1 MGPLMWL
8 GVLGALA
15 LEQPV
20 LQTPNLRARLQSEG
34 AALGNVAE
42 QLLSVQSDVNR
53 VERESLGKVFDL
65 QTLRTFFAAH
75 QRLEAEND
83 ALKQSA
89 KEFEQRI
96 KDLEAAKSL
105 VETKS
110 VQDAAMAQKA
120 LDTAQTMS
128 HSLELDKIALNAKVE
143 EGQAAIGSCNAN
155 LTKELAST
163 GALKSTITSQAKQ
176 IDDLNAQVKAMQK
189 KAVEMEKVHLA
200 KMAALGAG
208 TKSLEDQ
215 LQLQHN
221 YGMECHSKLM
231 QAQEKLGA
239 AAVDTTGLAAL
250 QQALEA
256 QKSMAADLQS
266 RTQQL
271 MQEITQKDLEL
282 SQVKYQSGKEVLTLK
297 STVGNLETSN
307 GAMSK
312 ALKESNAAVFKA
324 EKEVQEL
331 KKALLATSTKEL
343 EHKVAVLQSEVEHT
357 SDALKLSQLEEAK
370 AKSTAQQ
377 AIAYQHAAE
386 ETARLNAE
394 AAKKAAAL
402 AESEVAKA
410 AQRSLAAQTTANEA
424 TAKAEASMSEQCAT
438 TWNEM
443 NEGYALLKDENAK
456 TIAEL
461 KVNNAQVKL
470 LAASCQK

>member
-1 MGPLMWL
+1 MLLWL
-8 GVLGALA
+8 LAALA
-15 LEQPV
+15 AAARNVDIAQ
-20 LQTPNLRARLQSEG
+20 NLRARLADDSQR
-34 AALGNVAE
+34 LGNVAE
-42 QLLSVQSDVNR
+42 GLLSVQSDVNR

-65 QTLRTFFAAH
+65 QTLRTFFASH
-75 QRLEAEND
+75 QRMEAEND
-83 ALKQSA
+83 ALKAGA

-105 VETKS
+105 VETKA
-110 VQDAAMAQKA
+110 VQDAAVAQKA

-128 HSLELDKIALNAKVE
+128 HSLELDKIALNSKVA
-143 EGQAAIGSCNAN
+143 EGEATIGSCNAN

-163 GALKSTITSQAKQ
+163 GALKSTITSQGKQ
-176 IDDLNAQVKAMQK
+176 ISDLDAQVKALQM
-189 KAVEMEKVHLA
+189 KAVETEKVHLA

-239 AAVDTTGLAAL
+239 AAVDTTGLTAL

-256 QKSMAADLQS
+256 QKSMTADLQTRS
-266 RTQQL
+266 QEL

-282 SQVKYQSGKEVLTLK
+282 SQVKYQSGKEVLKLK

-307 GAMSK
+307 TAMSD
-312 ALKESNAAVFKA
+312 ALKKSNTAVFKA
-324 EKEVQEL
+324 ENEVQEL

-343 EHKVAVLQSEVEHT
+343 EHKVGVLQSEVEHT
-357 SDALKLSQLEEAK
+357 SEALKHSQLEEAK
-370 AKSTAQQ
+370 AKSGLQQ
-377 AIAYQHAAE
+377 AVAYQHAAD

-394 AAKKAAAL
+394 AAKTAASL

-438 TWNEM
+438 TRERGHR
-443 NEGYALLKDENAK
+443 EGR
-456 TIAEL
+456 
-461 KVNNAQVKL
+461 
-470 LAASCQK
+470 

>member
-1 MGPLMWL
+1 ML
-8 GVLGALA
+8 VLWFALA
-15 LEQPV
+15 AAVDPALNIKE
-20 LQTPNLRARLQSEG
+20 RLV
-34 AALGNVAE
+34 AASQKLGNVAE
-42 QLLSVQSDVNR
+42 GLLSVQSDVNR

-83 ALKQSA
+83 ALKQGA

-105 VETKS
+105 VETKA
-110 VQDAAMAQKA
+110 VQDAAAAQKA
-120 LDTAQTMS
+120 LDTVEGMS
-128 HSLELDKIALNAKVE
+128 HSLELDKIALNAKVS
-143 EGQAAIGSCNAN
+143 EGEAAIGSCNAN

-176 IDDLNAQVKAMQK
+176 IDDLTAQIKAMQT
-189 KAVEMEKVHLA
+189 KAVEVEKVHLA

-239 AAVDTTGLAAL
+239 AAVDTTGLNAL

-256 QKSMAADLQS
+256 QKSMTADLQS

-282 SQVKYQSGKEVLTLK
+282 SQVKYQSGKEVLKLK

-307 GAMSK
+307 GAMSD
-312 ALKESNAAVFKA
+312 ALKKSNAAVFKA
-324 EKEVQEL
+324 DNEVQDL

-343 EHKVAVLQSEVEHT
+343 EHKVAVLQSEVDHT
-357 SDALKLSQLEEAK
+357 SEALKLSQLEEAK
-370 AKSTAQQ
+370 AKSGLQQ
-377 AIAYQHAAE
+377 AVAYQHAAE

-424 TAKAEASMSEQCAT
+424 TAKAEASLSEQCEA

-443 NEGYALLKDENAK
+443 NAGYNTLKDEHAE

-461 KVNNAQVKL
+461 KVNKAQVKL
-470 LAASCQK
+470 LAESCQKP

>member
-1 MGPLMWL
+1 
-8 GVLGALA
+8 
-15 LEQPV
+15 
-20 LQTPNLRARLQSEG
+20 
-34 AALGNVAE
+34 
-42 QLLSVQSDVNR
+42 VNR

-110 VQDAAMAQKA
+110 VQDAALAQKA
-120 LDTAQTMS
+120 LDTAQGMS
-128 HSLELDKIALNAKVE
+128 HSLELDKIALNSKVA
-143 EGQAAIGSCNAN
+143 EGEAAIGSCNAN

-163 GALKSTITSQAKQ
+163 GALKTTITAQGKM
-176 IDDLNAQVKAMQK
+176 IDDFKAQIAAAQK
-189 KAVEMEKVHLA
+189 KAVEVEKVHLA
-200 KMAALGAG
+200 KMAALSAG

-239 AAVDTTGLAAL
+239 AAVDTSGLTAL

-256 QKSMAADLQS
+256 QKSMTADLQS
-266 RTQQL
+266 RTEQL

-297 STVGNLETSN
+297 STVGNLETSQT
-307 GAMSK
+307 AMSD
-312 ALKESNAAVFKA
+312 ALKKANTATFTA

-331 KKALLATSTKEL
+331 KKALLSTSTKEL
-343 EHKVAVLQSEVEHT
+343 EHKVVVLQSEVEHT
-357 SDALKLSQLEEAK
+357 SEALKFSQLEEAK
-370 AKSTAQQ
+370 AKSVTQQ
-377 AIAYQHAAE
+377 AVAYQHAAE
-386 ETARLNAE
+386 ETAKLNAE

-402 AESEVAKA
+402 AETEVAKA

-424 TAKAEASMSEQCAT
+424 TAKAEASLSEQCEAS
-438 TWNEM
+438 WNEM
-443 NEGYALLKDENAK
+443 NTGYKTLKDEHAE
-456 TIAEL
+456 TVAEL
-461 KVNNAQVKL
+461 KVNKAQVKL
-470 LAASCQK
+470 LAESCQK